1 MKMGLAV
8 RTGITHKQGPRQLPS
23 TAAVIVFAF
32 TMAILIGGRAAW
44 AQSSHT
50 TVRRHRVED
59 PSADALTKAEAAID
73 NRDYASAEPL
83 LRQVVEA
90 HPESYAAWYDLGFV
104 CHERG
109 ERAESIAA
117 YRKSVAANPNVFES
131 NLNLG
136 IALADAGEP
145 DAETFLRAATR
156 LKPASQ
162 SEGGLKRAWLALGQL
177 LASRNPD
184 AAIEAYEQAASADP
198 NDTEPRLLAGSLLER
213 QDRPADAEKQYQRA
227 LTADPN
233 SSDAMAAL
241 TNLYMQQRR
250 FPDAESLLRK
260 LVILRPQDASVHL
273 QLGRMLVISGKNDE
287 AVAEMETGIK
297 LDPSDRKAQHDL
309 ADFYADTGKY
319 AQAEQLYTTLLIASP
334 RDAGL
339 HYDLG
344 RCFLKQKK
352 FAAAEQ
358 ELKQAVALQ
367 PDLGSAYGEL
377 AVAAEE
383 NQDYPLAIQ
392 AADLRAKYLP
402 ETPMSYFLRATA
414 YDHLRDTKQ
423 AAKYYHQFLD
433 VAEGKYPEQE
443 WQARHR
449 LIAIEPK
456 K

>member
-1 MKMGLAV
+1 MKMGHPGQ
-8 RTGITHKQGPRQLPS
+8 TDITHRQRPPRLVG
-23 TAAVIVFAF
+23 TGALLAL
-32 TMAILIGGRAAW
+32 AILVVSVAAW

-59 PSADALTKAEAAID
+59 PSADALTQAEAAIEKQ
-73 NRDYASAEPL
+73 DYAGAEPL

-90 HPESYAAWYDLGFV
+90 HPDNYAAWYDLGFV
-104 CHERG
+104 YHERG

-117 YRKSVAANPNVFES
+117 YRKSVAANPNIFES

-145 DAETFLRAATR
+145 DAEKFLRAATQ

-162 SEGGLKRAWLALGQL
+162 PERGLKRAWLALGQL
-177 LASRNPD
+177 LSSRDP
-184 AAIEAYEQAASADP
+184 AAAVEAYEQAASADP
-198 NDTEPRLLAGSLLER
+198 NDAEPRLLAGSLLER
-213 QDRPADAEKQYQRA
+213 QQRPGDAEKQYQKA
-227 LTADPN
+227 LSVDPN
-233 SSDAMAAL
+233 STDSMAAL
-241 TNLYMQQRR
+241 TNLYMQQHR
-250 FPDAESLLRK
+250 FPDAEGLLRK
-260 LVILRPQDASVHL
+260 LVKLRPQDPSVHL
-273 QLGRMLVISGKNDE
+273 QLGRMLAISGKNDE
-287 AVAEMETGIK
+287 AVAEMEAGIK
-297 LDPSDRKAQHDL
+297 LDPSDTRAQRDL
-309 ADFYADTGKY
+309 AEFYADAGKY
-319 AQAEQLYTTLLIASP
+319 AQAEQLYSTLLTASP
-334 RDAGL
+334 KEPDL
-339 HYDLG
+339 HYQLG
-344 RCFLKQKK
+344 RCLLKQKK

-367 PDLGSAYGEL
+367 PDLGGAYGEL

-433 VAEGKYPEQE
+433 VANGKYPEQQ
-443 WQARHR
+443 WQAEHR